1 MAVQVQWD
9 RNMRR
14 VMVIEADVQE
24 GSTPLR
30 DLFDQIASW
39 QTKITFAQLKVQ
51 HCLCQIVGPTVR
63 GHLCG
68 CQCATHSS

>member
-1 MAVQVQWD
+1 MAVQVLWD

-14 VMVIEADVQE
+14 VMVTEADVQE

-30 DLFDQIASW
+30 DLFDQIASG

-51 HCLCQIVGPTVR
+51 HCWCQTVGPTVQ
-63 GHLCG
+63 GNLCG
-68 CQCATHSS
+68 C